1 MKGSDKVF
9 AVKVLRKD
17 VITQDDDV
25 ECTLTE
31 KRVLALAGKH
41 PYLTS
46 MHSCF
51 QTEERLFFVMEY
63 VNGGDLMFQIQRARK
78 FDEDRARFY
87 AAEIVLALLFL
98 HNRGIIYRLGGVT
111 QVGGRGS
118 ITTGGVGGVKVCV
131 SGSIRLQV
139 GGRDSLICITQ
150 VGGHSGS
157 IISCTVGVAEKNFE
171 LREEMRRWTAY
182 IIMDS

>member
-1 MKGSDKVF
+1 MDRSMLLSTRALNYIGPFFFFLRSCITYTLPCTMVWIFNFQLQVLGKGSFGKVMLAEMKGSDKVF

-51 QTEERLFFVMEY
+51 QTEVSEYTRLSRVSRRTFFFSVVDLKEKY
-63 VNGGDLMFQIQRARK
+63 ACPLHPHPPLFSSPLPNFRWLSSVHLYPHLNLYLTWNGMSFLFWLAW
-78 FDEDRARFY
+78 
-87 AAEIVLALLFL
+87 ALL
-98 HNRGIIYRLGGVT
+98 
-111 QVGGRGS
+111 
-118 ITTGGVGGVKVCV
+118 
-131 SGSIRLQV
+131 
-139 GGRDSLICITQ
+139 
-150 VGGHSGS
+150 
-157 IISCTVGVAEKNFE
+157 
-171 LREEMRRWTAY
+171 
-182 IIMDS
+182 

>member
-1 MKGSDKVF
+1 MLAEMRGSDKVF

-51 QTEERLFFVMEY
+51 QTE
-63 VNGGDLMFQIQRARK
+63 
-78 FDEDRARFY
+78 
-87 AAEIVLALLFL
+87 
-98 HNRGIIYRLGGVT
+98 VT
-111 QVGGRGS
+111 PGSRQMGGRGDPWE
-118 ITTGGVGGVKVCV
+118 GEVGGSQRCDPWE
-131 SGSIRLQV
+131 GE
-139 GGRDSLICITQ
+139 GGRQMERRGDHYGRPAGE
-150 VGGHSGS
+150 GGG
-157 IISCTVGVAEKNFE
+157 
-171 LREEMRRWTAY
+171 RQR
-182 IIMDS
+182 